1 VLGVPSVPVR
11 SRGRLTPRS
20 GVVLGVVLGGWLR
33 AGVVPG
39 RRLGGVGRREV
50 LGDDCTG
57 MEGGGCTR
65 SGVLGVGMVA
75 ELDAASATDDGAAAS
90 TAVGSVP
97 RSRPTWRCGV
107 DRGVASAAPTAART
121 GAAARGPKASHS
133 LLGARPAAG
142 RVLETALVTALGT
155 ALGTRK
161 PRASNPADGVTR
173 AGALRRA
180 PSSVGGGTGG
190 RLPAELDSAAGELR
204 APGPP
209 RAVLSISRAVLG
221 PPRAVSG
228 PRLRT
233 VPLAP
238 DDAGGRGARRGAW
251 ARQLAR
257 VSSGVRR
264 GKGRQLARL
273 ELRLEARRRQPRR
286 RSTCDVSAGV
296 FARSL
301 KR

>member
-39 RRLGGVGRREV
+39 RRLGVVGRREL
-50 LGDDCTG
+50 LGGECTG

-90 TAVGSVP
+90 TAVGSVL

-107 DRGVASAAPTAART
+107 DGGVASAAPTAART

-173 AGALRRA
+173 ARRA
-180 PSSVGGGTGG
+180 EMGTQQRRRWHG
-190 RLPAELDSAAGELR
+190 RQAACGTR
-204 APGPP
+204 QRSGRVACAGP
-209 RAVLSISRAVLG
+209 
-221 PPRAVSG
+221 
-228 PRLRT
+228 T
-233 VPLAP
+233 
-238 DDAGGRGARRGAW
+238 ARRI
-251 ARQLAR
+251 
-257 VSSGVRR
+257 
-264 GKGRQLARL
+264 
-273 ELRLEARRRQPRR
+273 EHFARRVGPTACRIGPQVEDGAACTR
-286 RSTCDVSAGV
+286 
-296 FARSL
+296 
-301 KR
+301 

>member
-1 VLGVPSVPVR
+1 MLGVPSVPVR

-39 RRLGGVGRREV
+39 RRLGVVGRREL
-50 LGDDCTG
+50 LGGECTG
-57 MEGGGCTR
+57 MEGGGCPR

-107 DRGVASAAPTAART
+107 DGGVASAAPTAART

-142 RVLETALVTALGT
+142 RVLETALGT

-173 AGALRRA
+173 AGAPRWA

-190 RLPAELDSAAGELR
+190 RLPAEHFAR
-204 APGPP
+204 RVGPTACRIGPQVEQLGRRP
-209 RAVLSISRAVLG
+209 RGVNEPVNQ
-221 PPRAVSG
+221 
-228 PRLRT
+228 
-233 VPLAP
+233 
-238 DDAGGRGARRGAW
+238 GRGGGVALVREGVEDGEHEDAPAARRA
-251 ARQLAR
+251 
-257 VSSGVRR
+257 
-264 GKGRQLARL
+264 
-273 ELRLEARRRQPRR
+273 
-286 RSTCDVSAGV
+286 
-296 FARSL
+296 
-301 KR
+301 